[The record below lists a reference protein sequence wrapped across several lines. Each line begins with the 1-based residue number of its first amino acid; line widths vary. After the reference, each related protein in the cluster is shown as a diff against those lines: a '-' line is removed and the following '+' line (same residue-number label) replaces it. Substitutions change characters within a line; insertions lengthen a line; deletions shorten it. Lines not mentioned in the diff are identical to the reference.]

1 MQPDQNLSFQQYT
14 AMVHLYHKAEHLL
27 VCGLWTHL
35 KECQFCLL
43 QGLLDKMLCWHLP
56 FRVLNARKIIWLWHK
71 KLIFQ
76 KCFLHSQMV
85 RGWHLWQQVSRE
97 LAQWM
102 GLTPRGSFQG
112 TIEPGWQAGIPFS
125 HFLESNCLESC
136 ATFSVQ
142 FWFTLLLL
150 SPPEETSQ
158 FPLIP
163 SPSSDTIHSAYRW
176 STLCAYKSISF
187 LRELETVVIL

>member
-1 MQPDQNLSFQQYT
+1 
-14 AMVHLYHKAEHLL
+14 
-27 VCGLWTHL
+27 
-35 KECQFCLL
+35 
-43 QGLLDKMLCWHLP
+43 
-56 FRVLNARKIIWLWHK
+56 
-71 KLIFQ
+71 
-76 KCFLHSQMV
+76 MV

-125 HFLESNCLESC
+125 RFLESNCLESC

-176 STLCAYKSISF
+176 STLCCLQVYIFPEGVGDSGDFVRCIATIIWLVIAIPVSIIIHSQKYSSPACQEYWTNSKIWSF
-187 LRELETVVIL
+187 PLSPLSGSAIPPGHDHGLC